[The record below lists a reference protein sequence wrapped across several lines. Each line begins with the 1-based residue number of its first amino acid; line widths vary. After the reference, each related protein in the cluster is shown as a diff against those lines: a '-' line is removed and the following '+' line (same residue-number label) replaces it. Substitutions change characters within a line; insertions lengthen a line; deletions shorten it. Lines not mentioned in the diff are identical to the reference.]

1 MAALLGVLLALTLSG
16 AADVAFDVDM
26 GSFLSRHDLLWSFQW
41 RAGDAHIP
49 CVVAVSSAAC
59 PAVCLPTQPP
69 VPPRFLPLTT

>member
-1 MAALLGVLLALTLSG
+1 MAAMLGLLLALTLSG

-49 CVVAVSSAAC
+49 WVVAVSAAC
-59 PAVCLPTQPP
+59 PAVCLSTQPP